1 MDPNRA
7 EPSPTTVPPTDYTK
21 AQLFRLV
28 ERMDQ
33 RAMRTERAVERCMAM
48 EVKLDQLIK
57 DKGVLVYSER
67 SRGDSRG
74 DSRSSRETE
83 KNRPP
88 AGRR

>member
-1 MDPNRA
+1 
-7 EPSPTTVPPTDYTK
+7 
-21 AQLFRLV
+21 
-28 ERMDQ
+28 
-33 RAMRTERAVERCMAM
+33 MAM

-67 SRGDSRG
+67 SRGDSRV
-74 DSRSSRETE
+74 DSRSARETE

>member
-1 MDPNRA
+1 
-7 EPSPTTVPPTDYTK
+7 
-21 AQLFRLV
+21 
-28 ERMDQ
+28 
-33 RAMRTERAVERCMAM
+33 MAM

-67 SRGDSRG
+67 SRGDSQ
-74 DSRSSRETE
+74 SARETE